1 MIKIDGLKKTY
12 DGFKLDISLEIPE
25 GQVTGIIGRN
35 GAGKSTTIKSL
46 LGLRKIDG
54 GKINILGKNVD
65 ELTNKDKENIGV
77 VLSDS
82 FFSLELNLNDVNRIL
97 KKTYKDYDEKFF
109 NSICKDQGLPMDKKL
124 RDFSTGMKAKAKVI
138 TAISHKTK
146 ILVLDEPTAG
156 LDVIARN
163 EVLDLLRKYME
174 EDPTRIMLITSHI
187 SSDLE
192 GICDDLYFIEGGKV
206 VLHEDTDVI
215 LGAYGLIK
223 ASEEDFAKLD
233 KEYILASSKTK
244 FGYEAITKEKM
255 FYMENYPNLVIENIG
270 IDEVITHMTKKV

>member
-54 GKINILGKNVD
+54 GKISLLGKNVD

-109 NSICKDQGLPMDKKL
+109 IGLCKEQGLPMDKKM

-192 GICDDLYFIEGGKV
+192 GICDDLYFIEDGKV
-206 VLHEDTDVI
+206 VLHEDTDMI

-223 ASEEDFAKLD
+223 VSEEDFAKLD
-233 KEYILASSKTK
+233 KEYIVASSKTK
-244 FGYEAITKEKM
+244 FGYEAITKERQ
-255 FYMENYPNLVIENIG
+255 FYQENYPNIVIENIG
-270 IDEVITHMTKKV
+270 IDEVIKHMIKKV

>member
-244 FGYEAITKEKM
+244 FGYEAITKEKK

>member
-12 DGFKLDISLEIPE
+12 DGFKLDISFEIPE

-54 GKINILGKNVD
+54 GKISILGKNID

-109 NSICKDQGLPMDKKL
+109 NSICKEQGLPMDKKL
-124 RDFSTGMKAKAKVI
+124 REFSTGMKAKAKVI

-192 GICDDLYFIEGGKV
+192 GICDDLYFIEDGKV

-215 LGAYGLIK
+215 LGSYGLIK

-244 FGYEAITKEKM
+244 FGYEAITKEKQ
-255 FYMENYPNLVIENIG
+255 FYMENYPNIVIENIG
-270 IDEVITHMTKKV
+270 IDEVITHMIKKV

>member
-215 LGAYGLIK
+215 LGVYGLIK

-244 FGYEAITKEKM
+244 FGYEAITKEKK